1 MTKAWVMFF
10 SVLAE
15 TFSAIN
21 NFASAANKA
30 SQVVDEMAGDYLE
43 IQQHE
48 QKLARLERKAQ
59 RDSAKSTES

>member
-1 MTKAWVMFF
+1 MYKAWVMFF
-10 SVLAE
+10 SVLSE

-43 IQQHE
+43 IQQD
-48 QKLARLERKAQ
+48 QQAKARAIRRGTAPE
-59 RDSAKSTES
+59 